1 MAVYCYALNSL
12 VIMNSAEQVKSGGP
26 RPSSSE
32 TPPPPG
38 RAALSPG
45 SVFSPGRGAS
55 FLFPPA
61 ESLSPEEPGSPGGW
75 RGGRRRLGAR
85 LPALT
90 GSYEAG
96 EGEPAPAV
104 AGTPPSMVRETRH
117 LWVGNLPE
125 NVREEKIIEH
135 FKR

>member
-1 MAVYCYALNSL
+1 MEPEPPVR
-12 VIMNSAEQVKSGGP
+12 P
-26 RPSSSE
+26 RPVLAGSAAAAAAADH
-32 TPPPPG
+32 
-38 RAALSPG
+38 RAAS
-45 SVFSPGRGAS
+45 RACAIGAR
-55 FLFPPA
+55 
-61 ESLSPEEPGSPGGW
+61 GSPGDSVP
-75 RGGRRRLGAR
+75 RRHRADCYRRRRRCRRHRRSRRRRRPGAR

-90 GSYEAG
+90 AAYEAG
-96 EGEPAPAV
+96 EGEPATAV